1 MAPYRPSGTAPP
13 VTLLVPLYQERRFIE
28 PLCDTLDRQ
37 TWPADRLEVLFLDG
51 GSTDGTREYLAQ
63 RVFACAARV
72 VDNPR
77 RLQVHAL
84 NLGLGLA
91 TGDFVLRWDAHADY
105 AEDYIERCV
114 SLLEEEPDV
123 VDCGG
128 TARAVGFDF
137 TSGVIADL
145 LGSPLGVG
153 AARFRYATK
162 RTDADTVFPGA
173 FRRCDLLSAG
183 GWDGRF
189 AVAEDAELS
198 IRLRKSTGMRIV
210 VDPAI
215 RVSYYPRNS
224 VAGLSRQYAR
234 FGLYRLRLAR
244 VHPEALRPTHLPA
257 VLLLPAVVVCA
268 ATGLALLFAARS
280 PWGWL
285 LLSPAPLYAVCALA
299 VSALLSRGP
308 GRRPAERLKRTAYGA
323 VCLGAMHFSWSA
335 GAFRALLERR
345 SVAWRDEG
353 VAVSRSKSV

>member
-1 MAPYRPSGTAPP
+1 MVLLRPSGTTPR

-28 PLCDTLDRQ
+28 PLCATLDRQ
-37 TWPADRLEVLFLDG
+37 TWPADRLEVFFLDG
-51 GSTDGTREYLAQ
+51 GSTDGTREVLAQ

-72 VDNPR
+72 VDNPC

-137 TSGVIADL
+137 ASGVIADL

-173 FRRCDLLSAG
+173 FRRSDLLAVG
-183 GWDGRF
+183 GWDERF

-198 IRLRKSTGMRIV
+198 IRLKKSTGRRIV

-215 RVSYYPRNS
+215 RVSYFPRNS
-224 VAGLSRQYAR
+224 AAGLARQYAR

-244 VHPEALRPTHLPA
+244 VHPEALRLTHLPA
-257 VLLLPAVVVCA
+257 VLLLPAVVA
-268 ATGLALLFAARS
+268 SATAGALLFAAGS

-299 VSALLSRGP
+299 VSALLARGP
-308 GRRPAERLKRTAYGA
+308 GRKPAERLKRTAYGA
-323 VCLGAMHFSWSA
+323 LCLGAMHFSWSA

-345 SVAWRDEG
+345 SVAWRDE
-353 VAVSRSKSV
+353 AVSSSRSRSV